1 MLVPPRITPF
11 SFEDGPINSG
21 EYASVQC
28 MVPSGD
34 LPLNISWLFN
44 ENPVKNYQ
52 EISVSKT
59 GRRGS
64 TLMIESANY
73 YLSGNYSCIAQ
84 NKAGISKVSTELQV
98 NGYFFID

>member
-1 MLVPPRITPF
+1 MPPRITPF
-11 SFEDGPINSG
+11 TFEDGPINAG

-34 LPLNISWLFN
+34 LPLNITWLFN
-44 ENPVKNYQ
+44 DNNVKRYE

-64 TLMIESANY
+64 TLMIESATH
-73 YLSGNYSCIAQ
+73 YLSGNYSCIAM
-84 NKAGISKVSTELQV
+84 NRAGVSKYAAELLV
-98 NGYFFID
+98 NGYFIEL